1 MSNTE
6 EKKMPNDIIVKGKVK
21 SVIQG
26 IDDDQVLIHY
36 HDTVTAGNGKKK
48 DHPKGKGEINAKI
61 SSLIFRQ
68 LERATIK
75 THFIQSAGPGIMR
88 CKKVDIIPIEVVVR
102 NVADGS
108 IVRETTIPKD
118 TVFNPPLVE
127 FYLKDDNKN
136 DPLLTEDRLTLMGYT
151 NLRRIKQ
158 YAKETNAVVS
168 DLFKRIGI
176 TLIDFKLEFGTTV
189 NGDIVVADEISP
201 DGCRLRN
208 KETNQSMDKDLFR
221 KGTGDIIAA
230 YTEIMDKLIEIC

>member
-61 SSLIFRQ
+61 SSLIFQQ

-102 NVADGS
+102 NYADGS
-108 IVRETTIPKD
+108 IVRQTTIPKY
-118 TVFNPPLVE
+118 TKFNPPLIE
-127 FYLKDDNKN
+127 FYLKDDEKN
-136 DPLLTEDRLTLMGYT
+136 DPLLTEDRLHIMGYRQ
-151 NLRRIKQ
+151 LHQYKQ
-158 YAKETNAVVS
+158 YAREVNAVVS
-168 DLFKRIGI
+168 GLFEKIGI
-176 TLIDFKLEFGTTV
+176 TLIDFKIEFGATADGT
-189 NGDIVVADEISP
+189 IVVADEISP
-201 DGCRLRN
+201 DGCRLLAEGD
-208 KETNQSMDKDLFR
+208 KSMDKDLFR
-221 KGTGDIIAA
+221 KGEGDIIEA
-230 YTEIMDKLIEIC
+230 YTKILDGLRGL